1 MEKQQLT
8 RHFCYV
14 SCAKLF
20 LVIVIRIQGKL
31 HQIYCIHALV
41 FWPCWA
47 GKHLMRRW
55 GKYSMQR
62 TWLELLHCFG
72 CKIVANWFMQSVTQS
87 DPPPKTKSKKKK
99 SKLEG
104 EREGRHTIYVNRQ
117 EDERVMTGFATK
129 DNSKEFTLEGNGAYI
144 LAEEIPSLTSGYK
157 LALFQS
163 LHCHYPCWGP
173 NLQETKWITIP
184 MKAST
189 SNNWTIGCIMPK
201 LPTTRNRTTPSFP
214 RYINSSIRFSVFQLI

>member
-1 MEKQQLT
+1 MLSRKTFDASMRKIFNATYL
-8 RHFCYV
+8 
-14 SCAKLF
+14 
-20 LVIVIRIQGKL
+20 IRIAPLLWLQNCGKL
-31 HQIYCIHALV
+31 VHAV
-41 FWPCWA
+41 SHTEW
-47 GKHLMRRW
+47 
-55 GKYSMQR
+55 
-62 TWLELLHCFG
+62 
-72 CKIVANWFMQSVTQS
+72 
-87 DPPPKTKSKKKK
+87 PPPKTKSKKKK